1 MKRNLIPSPLWG
13 GLGWGCQRQ
22 SFPRRTPMPKSRKSG
37 TLQGRSLRRRMTE
50 AEKRL
55 WWHLERVP
63 VEGTHFRRQVALGPY
78 VADFIC
84 HGAKLII
91 EVDGDQ
97 HGYDE
102 GLRAD
107 ATRTAWLTSQGYR
120 VLRFW
125 NHEVMTQ
132 IDLVL
137 DTIHSALRTA
147 SPNDSVYTPTPSP
160 SPQGGGE

>member
-1 MKRNLIPSPLWG
+1 
-13 GLGWGCQRQ
+13 
-22 SFPRRTPMPKSRKSG
+22 
-37 TLQGRSLRRRMTE
+37 MTE

-63 VEGTHFRRQVALGPY
+63 VEGTHFRRQATLGPY

-91 EVDGDQ
+91 EVDGAQ

-102 GLRAD
+102 GLRTD
-107 ATRTAWLTSQGYR
+107 ATRTAWLSAQGYR

-132 IDLVL
+132 IEVVL
-137 DTIHSALRTA
+137 DTIHSALRTT
-147 SPNDSVYTPTPSP
+147 SSNDSAYTPTPRP